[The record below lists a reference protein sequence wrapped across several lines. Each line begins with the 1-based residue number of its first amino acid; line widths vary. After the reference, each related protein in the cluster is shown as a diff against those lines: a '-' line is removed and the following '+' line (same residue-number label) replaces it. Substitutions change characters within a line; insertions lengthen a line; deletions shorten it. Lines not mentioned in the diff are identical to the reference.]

1 MKFTATKK
9 AIVILTVSFLILAL
23 GIISLVYKDYI
34 TKAINTGR
42 WFTLDRYEELLEDCE
57 YSKKGGTI
65 RVNCNALIVA
75 VKKDK
80 VGHCHNLLVIG
91 TDKTRE
97 LQKVVICEED
107 EKIDT
112 ENVKSKY
119 QLLTPVNMEVV
130 YNKKGSLFKY
140 SFSNITM
147 KNMDEVDILLILEE
161 DSRLNELNE
170 RIDREHYNMDF
181 YNYFYFQESSGSW
194 HESHGLQYI
203 SFVSADLEEMSVDG
217 EYLVVRIRTIV
228 RNQEVVLKSRV
239 KGFNYYNEETNTT
252 HYVTPENIDAFT
264 DLIGK
269 RIIPNFLY
277 SQRQRTAEERVI
289 MVNTC
294 NYRGDREGGINA
306 KILYTP
312 ICSNWDLYASLD
324 TEGVLSKDVYA
335 NYILGQEDL
344 NNVDMNSIS
353 PLYKIM
359 LE

>member
-1 MKFTATKK
+1 MSELKIPIEIEQSSSGFQLGTPQESPFERFENEQDRGNNKDKKGDSKESCLGRIREIAAGSVVALVAFTKLVGCNPLVAEPVEKTKTVLTTQASTEEEEVSKETETSVATSTSTPSPTATNTP
-9 AIVILTVSFLILAL
+9 TV
-23 GIISLVYKDYI
+23 
-34 TKAINTGR
+34 
-42 WFTLDRYEELLEDCE
+42 
-57 YSKKGGTI
+57 
-65 RVNCNALIVA
+65 
-75 VKKDK
+75 
-80 VGHCHNLLVIG
+80 
-91 TDKTRE
+91 
-97 LQKVVICEED
+97 
-107 EKIDT
+107 
-112 ENVKSKY
+112 
-119 QLLTPVNMEVV
+119 TP
-130 YNKKGSLFKY
+130 S
-140 SFSNITM
+140 STPTATPSPTATQ
-147 KNMDEVDILLILEE
+147 
-161 DSRLNELNE
+161 E
-170 RIDREHYNMDF
+170 RIQEPF
-181 YNYFYFQESSGSW
+181 FIPPGELGYNYFYFQESSGSW

-353 PLYKIM
+353 PLYEIM
-359 LE
+359 LD